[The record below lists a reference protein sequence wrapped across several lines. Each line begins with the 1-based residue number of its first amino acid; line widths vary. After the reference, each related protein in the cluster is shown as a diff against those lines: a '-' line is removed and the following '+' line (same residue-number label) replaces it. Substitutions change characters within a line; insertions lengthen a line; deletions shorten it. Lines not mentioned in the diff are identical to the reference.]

1 MPENIS
7 NSVNN
12 QDVSTETD
20 TDQRDA
26 ISREEEEEK
35 KRLAELREQETLIL
49 EKNNHNRDDSDNP
62 DLPEEEKAQ
71 AQLKR
76 EGDTDIVISTDGNTT
91 SIKGD
96 SSMSTALMEDGT
108 IVRYDN
114 DNPDNFITARDTD
127 AGPLSIEYDFTNFD
141 TSNLKDGEF
150 AMAYTA
156 DDINKEGSFK
166 VEFFLDKDGAIN
178 IESVEGNFEGQINF
192 KNGDKTLTLDKDGQL
207 VEVEEAKELEKDEAK
222 GDGKES
228 KDTDDKDKLDAALD
242 ELDLSEIKAMESSS
256 DERSSVPPSTEKNET
271 SRAR

>member
-49 EKNNHNRDDSDNP
+49 EKNNHNRDDSD
-62 DLPEEEKAQ
+62 LPEEEKTQ

-76 EGDTDIVISTDGNTT
+76 EGDTDIVISADGNTT

-141 TSNLKDGEF
+141 TSNMKDGEF

-156 DDINKEGSFK
+156 DDVNKEGSFK

-222 GDGKES
+222 GD
-228 KDTDDKDKLDAALD
+228 DKDKLDAALD
-242 ELDLSEIKAMESSS
+242 ELDLSEIKAVESSS
-256 DERSSVPPSTEKNET
+256 TERSSVPPSTERNET

>member
-12 QDVSTETD
+12 QDASTETD
-20 TDQRDA
+20 IDQRDA
-26 ISREEEEEK
+26 ISREEEEK

-49 EKNNHNRDDSDNP
+49 QKDNHNRDDS

-71 AQLKR
+71 AQLKK
-76 EGDTDIVISTDGNTT
+76 EGDTDIVISADGNTT

-141 TSNLKDGEF
+141 TSNMKDGEF

-156 DDINKEGSFK
+156 DDVNKEGSFK

-222 GDGKES
+222 GDDKES
-228 KDTDDKDKLDAALD
+228 KDTDEKDKLDAALD
-242 ELDLSEIKAMESSS
+242 ELDLSEIKEMEYS
-256 DERSSVPPSTEKNET
+256 STE
-271 SRAR
+271 R